1 MFSQKAHRLIRTA
14 AVVCAVTLGAAHTSA
29 QSEDAILFAGT
40 VTASD
45 NFGNAV
51 AIDGDVAIVGAR
63 LSDGPASNQ
72 GRAYIYRFDGS
83 NWALEATLNS
93 PVNASGGDFGV
104 SVAISGDVAVVGASG
119 QFLSKGAVYVYRHN
133 SMTEAWDLEAS
144 LAAGEGQSGDRF
156 GASVSVDS
164 AAGVVAVGAFNGDVP
179 GITNC
184 GSVYVYLYSGG
195 AWGFEAELS
204 ASDAAAGDEFGGSV
218 SVSGGTIVVGAR
230 GHEDPGLFNSGA
242 AYVFV
247 SSGGAWVEDAILIAS
262 DQASSSRFGTSV
274 AVSGDTVVVGAPSHN
289 GGTGAAYIFS
299 DDGLNGLHDQKLEPF
314 DAIPGQNFGNSV
326 AIAGDKAVI
335 GSFIDNPGGATQAGS
350 AYPFQRSAGV
360 WSSDAG
366 KFIASDPASGDQL
379 GSSVAISGTTVIAG
393 APGNSALGSAAG
405 AAFVFTISIAP
416 PPVDTDG
423 DGLLDSEEALLNTD
437 PNNPDTDGDG
447 ITDGQEVALGTNP
460 LVFDTD
466 GDGLGDG
473 DEVLLGTD
481 PLNADTDA
489 DGLSD
494 GGELTFGTDPNNPDT
509 DGDGLTDGAEVA
521 AAAGSGCP
529 DPLAFDS
536 DGDGI
541 GDGDEANAGTDPC
554 NVDTDGDGLN
564 DDVDPTPLVPGATND
579 FLADWTRDVSDTVRN
594 LPLGNFTGG
603 GFARVARRAVLAGL
617 LSFAANQIDAGNTI
631 AGLILLEV
639 VEQFVDGQSPP
650 PDWISD
656 SPAQDQLLEDI
667 QILQALLTL

>member
-29 QSEDAILFAGT
+29 QSEDAILFAGDAAAGDT
-40 VTASD
+40 
-45 NFGNAV
+45 FGNAV
-51 AIDGDVAIVGAR
+51 AVDGNVAIVGAKEE
-63 LSDGPASNQ
+63 GPPTSSGAV
-72 GRAYIYRFDGS
+72 YIYRFDGT
-83 NWALEATLNS
+83 NWNQEAKIKAFDAAL
-93 PVNASGGDFGV
+93 GDDFGV
-104 SVAISGDVAVVGASG
+104 SVDISGDVAVVGSWLDNTSIGSA
-119 QFLSKGAVYVYRHN
+119 YVYRYDGSSWN
-133 SMTEAWDLEAS
+133 LDQKLTAMDGAI
-144 LAAGEGQSGDRF
+144 GDRF
-156 GASVSVDS
+156 GIS
-164 AAGVVAVGAFNGDVP
+164 VAVDGNVIVVG
-179 GITNC
+179 
-184 GSVYVYLYSGG
+184 
-195 AWGFEAELS
+195 AELGDFAVANS
-204 ASDAAAGDEFGGSV
+204 GSAYIYRYNGATWDSEGEIGASDGALSDNFGGSV

-230 GHEDPGLFNSGA
+230 FDDDTGISSGS
-242 AYVFV
+242 AYVYTYV
-247 SSGGAWVEDAILIAS
+247 GPGWVEDAKLNAFDGAGG
-262 DQASSSRFGTSV
+262 DQFGFSVGVSGNTAIVGSPFDDDGGSSSGSAYV
-274 AVSGDTVVVGAPSHN
+274 
-289 GGTGAAYIFS
+289 YIF
-299 DDGLNGLHDQKLEPF
+299 DGLNWVSQQKLTAF
-314 DAIPGQNFGNSV
+314 DSIPGANFGNAV
-326 AIAGDKAVI
+326 AIAGDKAVV
-335 GSFIDNPGGATQAGS
+335 GSFNDEVAFASQAGS

-360 WSSDAG
+360 WSDAG
-366 KFIASDPASGDQL
+366 KFIASVPVSGDQL
-379 GSSVAISGTTVIAG
+379 GSSVSVSGMTVFAG
-393 APGNSALGSAAG
+393 APGNDTFGSASG
-405 AAFVFTISIAP
+405 AAFAFTINVAP

-423 DGLLDSEEALLNTD
+423 DGLLDSDEALLGTD

-494 GGELTFGTDPNNPDT
+494 GGELTFGTDPFNPDT
-509 DGDGLTDGAEVA
+509 DGDGLSDGAEVA

-603 GFARVARRAVLAGL
+603 GFARVVRRAVLAGI

-667 QILQALLTL
+667 QIIQALLTL